1 MKMASM
7 RNHVRAGVLLTL
19 AMVVTLLLV
28 LTHATPAL
36 SQGTS
41 TVGVSDLDEP
51 AAGNTSMVGYTSTFH
66 DEDSAVSFCNGYSNT
81 DSYGFSVDENTSE
94 NTVVGT
100 VAACEPHGDSLTYFV
115 GGTDVAKFNEVFDLN
130 ASTGEITVKSGASI
144 DYEGGKRSY
153 SLTVT
158 VTDAEDSS
166 DATVPMSITV
176 INVDEPGTVTLSQA
190 TPGVGSALRPTLD
203 DPDGWVVL
211 FKVQWSRAD
220 TADGPF
226 TLLNFRYISSL
237 RKASYTPETAD
248 EGKFLKVTLFYID
261 RQCRVVNSY
270 NNQCRRMAAKTADN
284 AVATAGTNNAPV
296 FSSSNVSR
304 SIAENTAAGQ
314 NVGTAV
320 TATDA
325 DAGDTLGYTLGGADA
340 ASFDFVESSGQIRT
354 GRSHAASFETNVTYD
369 FEAKSSYTVTVTAS
383 DGTAT
388 AVATVTIGVTDV
400 DEPPSAPATPMVSAV
415 SGSTTSLSVSWAAP
429 ANAGKPAIASYDVQ
443 YRVGSSGTWS
453 DGPEDVAGTSTT
465 ITSLVAST
473 DYEARVRATNAEG
486 DSGWSDPPGAGR
498 TNTPTNNAPVF
509 SSSNVSRSI
518 AENTAAGQN
527 VGTAVTATDA
537 DAGDTLGYTLGGADA
552 ASFDFVESSG
562 QIRTKTNVSYDFE
575 AKSSYTVTV
584 TASDG
589 TDTAVATVTIGVT
602 DVDEPP
608 SAPATPAVSAVSGST
623 TSLSVSWVA
632 PANAGKPAI
641 ASYDVQYRAGSSGTW
656 SDGPEDVAG
665 TSTTITSLVAS
676 TDYEARVR
684 ATNAEGD
691 SGWSDPPGAG
701 RTNTPT
707 NNAPVFSSSNVSRS
721 IAENTAAGQNV
732 GTAVTATDA
741 DAGDTLGYTLG
752 GADAASFD
760 FVESSGQIRTKTNV
774 TYDFEA
780 KSSYT
785 VTVTASDGTATAVA
799 TVTIGVTDVDEPPSA
814 PATPAVSAVSG
825 STTSLSVSWVA
836 PANAGKPAI
845 ASYDVQYRA
854 GSSGTWSDGPEDVAG
869 TSTTITSLV
878 ASTAYQARVRA
889 TNAEGDSGWSDPP
902 GAGRTNTPTN
912 NAPVFSSSNVSRSI
926 AENTA
931 AGQNVGTAVTA
942 TDADAG
948 DTLGYTLGGADAASF
963 DFVESSG
970 QIRTKTNVS
979 YDFEAKSS
987 YTVTVTASDGTDTA
1001 VATVTIGVTDVDE
1014 PPSAPATPAV
1024 SAVSGSTTSL
1034 SVSWVAPANAG
1045 KPAIASYD
1053 VQYRAGSS
1061 GTWSDGPEDV
1071 TITSTSITSL
1081 ATDTAY
1087 QARVRATNAEGDS
1100 GWSDPPGSGRTN
1112 APGTS
1117 APGAPG
1123 DLGTTPGDGRV
1134 TLAWTAPGSDGGA
1147 AILKYQYRAQ
1157 RTGTT
1162 AWTPNWTDVPD
1173 GSDSGGSAADETTF
1187 TVSGLTNGTEYRFE
1201 VHAVNSVGAGAAT
1214 SAVDTPV
1221 RPPLPPGSGFLVGNF
1236 GQPADGAA
1244 QISLTHDIVGAFKA
1258 GALGATLDN
1267 IEFRLFA
1274 AKLPEIAQLPSATL
1288 YRGSVTATRATTG
1301 TRVATLTAAPGSP
1314 RPAASPQTIV
1324 FAAPGGTRLD
1334 ADTTYLVV
1342 LTGEGFG
1349 RVESTTFPA
1358 EDAGGASGWA
1368 IDGVGAGNSSPYA
1381 YETTASLRMRVNGTA
1396 GAPALT
1402 VSGIASSDYAEN
1414 GTTSVATYAVADAG
1428 TSTITWSL
1436 SGDDSGDFSISSAGV
1451 LSFSTSPDYESP
1463 ADADT
1468 NNVYRVRIQASDGT
1482 STGTLDVTV
1491 TVTDANEAPMLN

>member
-1 MKMASM
+1 MASM
-7 RNHVRAGVLLTL
+7 RNRVRAGVLLTL
-19 AMVVTLLLV
+19 AMVVTLVLV

-41 TVGVSDLDEP
+41 TVGVSNLDEP
-51 AAGNTSMVGYTSTFH
+51 AAGHTSMVGYTSTFH
-66 DEDSAVSFCNGYSNT
+66 AEDSAVSFCNGYSNT

-226 TLLNFRYISSL
+226 TVLNFRYISSL

-284 AVATAGTNNAPV
+284 AVATAGTNTAPV

-354 GRSHAASFETNVTYD
+354 KSGVTYD

-383 DGTAT
+383 DGTDT
-388 AVATVTIGVTDV
+388 AVATVTISVTDV

-443 YRVGSSGTWS
+443 YRVGSSGAWS

-527 VGTAVTATDA
+527 VGAAVTATDA

-562 QIRTKTNVSYDFE
+562 QIRTKSGVTYDFE

-589 TDTAVATVTIGVT
+589 TDTAVATVTISVT

-608 SAPATPAVSAVSGST
+608 SAPATPMVSAVSGST
-623 TSLSVSWVA
+623 TSLSVSWAA

-641 ASYDVQYRAGSSGTW
+641 ASYDVQYRVGSSGAW

-701 RTNTPT
+701 RTN
-707 NNAPVFSSSNVSRS
+707 
-721 IAENTAAGQNV
+721 
-732 GTAVTATDA
+732 
-741 DAGDTLGYTLG
+741 
-752 GADAASFD
+752 
-760 FVESSGQIRTKTNV
+760 
-774 TYDFEA
+774 
-780 KSSYT
+780 
-785 VTVTASDGTATAVA
+785 
-799 TVTIGVTDVDEPPSA
+799 
-814 PATPAVSAVSG
+814 
-825 STTSLSVSWVA
+825 
-836 PANAGKPAI
+836 
-845 ASYDVQYRA
+845 
-854 GSSGTWSDGPEDVAG
+854 
-869 TSTTITSLV
+869 
-878 ASTAYQARVRA
+878 
-889 TNAEGDSGWSDPP
+889 
-902 GAGRTNTPTN
+902 
-912 NAPVFSSSNVSRSI
+912 
-926 AENTA
+926 
-931 AGQNVGTAVTA
+931 
-942 TDADAG
+942 
-948 DTLGYTLGGADAASF
+948 
-963 DFVESSG
+963 
-970 QIRTKTNVS
+970 
-979 YDFEAKSS
+979 
-987 YTVTVTASDGTDTA
+987 
-1001 VATVTIGVTDVDE
+1001 
-1014 PPSAPATPAV
+1014 
-1024 SAVSGSTTSL
+1024 
-1034 SVSWVAPANAG
+1034 
-1045 KPAIASYD
+1045 
-1053 VQYRAGSS
+1053 
-1061 GTWSDGPEDV
+1061 
-1071 TITSTSITSL
+1071 
-1081 ATDTAY
+1081 
-1087 QARVRATNAEGDS
+1087 
-1100 GWSDPPGSGRTN
+1100 
-1112 APGTS
+1112 
-1117 APGAPG
+1117 
-1123 DLGTTPGDGRV
+1123 
-1134 TLAWTAPGSDGGA
+1134 
-1147 AILKYQYRAQ
+1147 
-1157 RTGTT
+1157 
-1162 AWTPNWTDVPD
+1162 
-1173 GSDSGGSAADETTF
+1173 
-1187 TVSGLTNGTEYRFE
+1187 
-1201 VHAVNSVGAGAAT
+1201 
-1214 SAVDTPV
+1214 
-1221 RPPLPPGSGFLVGNF
+1221 FLVGNF
-1236 GQPADGAA
+1236 GQTVDGAA
-1244 QISLTHDIVGAFKA
+1244 VITLVRDIVGAFTA
-1258 GALGATLDN
+1258 GALGAELHN
-1267 IEFRLFA
+1267 IEFRLFVQ
-1274 AKLPEIAQLPSATL
+1274 LRDIDSAQLPSVTL
-1288 YRGSVTATRATTG
+1288 YRGSVLRTRATTG
-1301 TRVATLTAAPGSP
+1301 TLVATLSAAPGSS
-1314 RPAASPQTIV
+1314 RPSDTVQTVAFI
-1324 FAAPGGTRLD
+1324 APGGTRLD

-1342 LTGEGFG
+1342 LTGEGSV
-1349 RVESTTFPA
+1349 RVEATTSPA
-1358 EDAGGASGWA
+1358 EDAGGASGWT
-1368 IDGVGAGNSSPYA
+1368 IDGVGAGSSSPYS
-1381 YETTASLRMRVNGTA
+1381 YQTTPSLRMRVNGTA
-1396 GAPALT
+1396 GAPATGVPGITGTALVGKTLT
-1402 VSGIASSDYAEN
+1402 ATTDGIEDEDGLTGATFTYQWLVDGAEINGATDSTYIVIAADEGKPIEVRVAFTDDAGNPESLTSYPFLFAPPLIIRDVPVIASNTPATGAPTITGTVRGGETLTANTTDIADSDGLNNATFTYQWLADDTDITDATGSTHALAAADE
-1414 GTTSVATYAVADAG
+1414 GKTVKVRITFTDDRGHQETLTSTATAAVASAPSPLTATVHSAPASHDG
-1428 TSTITWSL
+1428 S
-1436 SGDDSGDFSISSAGV
+1436 DSFTFELRFSEAPKDDFSYKTLRDHAFTETGYDVTGARRLKAGKNLNWV
-1451 LSFSTSPDYESP
+1451 ITVDPSGNS
-1463 ADADT
+1463 
-1468 NNVYRVRIQASDGT
+1468 
-1482 STGTLDVTV
+1482 DVTV
-1491 TVTDANEAPMLN
+1491 ELPATTDCADQGAICTSDDRKLFSALEFIVPHNWTPTGAPTITGTVRVGGTLTANTTGIADSDGLNNATFTYQWLADDTDITDATGSTYTLAAADEGKTVKVRLSFTDDRGHQETLTSTATAAVASAPSPMTAAAHDVPASHDGSDSFTFELRFSETPKDGFSYKTLRDNAFTETGGDVTGARRLKAGKNLNWVITVQPSGNADVTLTLPATTDCAAQGAICTAGGQALSSPLEIRVSGPGG

>member
-1 MKMASM
+1 MASM
-7 RNHVRAGVLLTL
+7 RNRVRAGVLLTL
-19 AMVVTLLLV
+19 AMVVTLVLV

-41 TVGVSDLDEP
+41 TVGVSNLDEP
-51 AAGNTSMVGYTSTFH
+51 AAGHTSMVGYTSTFH
-66 DEDSAVSFCNGYSNT
+66 AEDSAVSFCNGYSNT

-203 DPDGWVVL
+203 DPDSWVVL

-226 TLLNFRYISSL
+226 TVLNFRYISSL

-284 AVATAGTNNAPV
+284 AVATAGTNTAPV

-354 GRSHAASFETNVTYD
+354 KSGVTYD

-383 DGTAT
+383 DGTDT
-388 AVATVTIGVTDV
+388 AVATVTISVTDV

-443 YRVGSSGTWS
+443 YRVGSSGAWS

-527 VGTAVTATDA
+527 VGAAVTATDA

-562 QIRTKTNVSYDFE
+562 QIRTKSGVTYDFE

-589 TDTAVATVTIGVT
+589 TATAVATVTISVT

-608 SAPATPAVSAVSGST
+608 SAPATPMVSAVSGST
-623 TSLSVSWVA
+623 TSLSVSWAA

-641 ASYDVQYRAGSSGTW
+641 ASYDVQYRVGSSGAW

-701 RTNTPT
+701 RTN
-707 NNAPVFSSSNVSRS
+707 
-721 IAENTAAGQNV
+721 
-732 GTAVTATDA
+732 
-741 DAGDTLGYTLG
+741 
-752 GADAASFD
+752 
-760 FVESSGQIRTKTNV
+760 
-774 TYDFEA
+774 
-780 KSSYT
+780 
-785 VTVTASDGTATAVA
+785 
-799 TVTIGVTDVDEPPSA
+799 
-814 PATPAVSAVSG
+814 
-825 STTSLSVSWVA
+825 
-836 PANAGKPAI
+836 
-845 ASYDVQYRA
+845 
-854 GSSGTWSDGPEDVAG
+854 
-869 TSTTITSLV
+869 
-878 ASTAYQARVRA
+878 
-889 TNAEGDSGWSDPP
+889 
-902 GAGRTNTPTN
+902 
-912 NAPVFSSSNVSRSI
+912 
-926 AENTA
+926 
-931 AGQNVGTAVTA
+931 
-942 TDADAG
+942 
-948 DTLGYTLGGADAASF
+948 
-963 DFVESSG
+963 
-970 QIRTKTNVS
+970 
-979 YDFEAKSS
+979 
-987 YTVTVTASDGTDTA
+987 
-1001 VATVTIGVTDVDE
+1001 
-1014 PPSAPATPAV
+1014 
-1024 SAVSGSTTSL
+1024 
-1034 SVSWVAPANAG
+1034 
-1045 KPAIASYD
+1045 
-1053 VQYRAGSS
+1053 
-1061 GTWSDGPEDV
+1061 
-1071 TITSTSITSL
+1071 
-1081 ATDTAY
+1081 
-1087 QARVRATNAEGDS
+1087 
-1100 GWSDPPGSGRTN
+1100 
-1112 APGTS
+1112 
-1117 APGAPG
+1117 
-1123 DLGTTPGDGRV
+1123 
-1134 TLAWTAPGSDGGA
+1134 
-1147 AILKYQYRAQ
+1147 
-1157 RTGTT
+1157 
-1162 AWTPNWTDVPD
+1162 
-1173 GSDSGGSAADETTF
+1173 
-1187 TVSGLTNGTEYRFE
+1187 
-1201 VHAVNSVGAGAAT
+1201 
-1214 SAVDTPV
+1214 
-1221 RPPLPPGSGFLVGNF
+1221 FLVGNF
-1236 GQPADGAA
+1236 GQTVDGAA
-1244 QISLTHDIVGAFKA
+1244 VITLVRDIVGAFTA
-1258 GALGATLDN
+1258 GALGAELHN
-1267 IEFRLFA
+1267 IEFRLFVQ
-1274 AKLPEIAQLPSATL
+1274 LRDIDSAQLPSVTL
-1288 YRGSVTATRATTG
+1288 YRGSVLRTRATTG
-1301 TRVATLTAAPGSP
+1301 TLVATLSAAPGSS
-1314 RPAASPQTIV
+1314 RPSDTVQTVAFI
-1324 FAAPGGTRLD
+1324 APGGTRLD

-1342 LTGEGFG
+1342 LTGEGSV
-1349 RVESTTFPA
+1349 RVEATTSPA
-1358 EDAGGASGWA
+1358 EDAGGASGWT
-1368 IDGVGAGNSSPYA
+1368 IDGVGAGSSSPYS
-1381 YETTASLRMRVNGTA
+1381 YQTTPSLRMRVNGTA
-1396 GAPALT
+1396 GAPATGVPGITGTALVGKTLTATTDGIEDEDGLTGATFTYQWLVDGAEINGATDSTYIVIAADEGKPIEVRVAFTDDAGNPESLTSYPFLFAPPLIIRDVPVIASNTPATGAPTITGTVRVGETLTANTTDIADSDGLNNATFTYQWLADDTDITDATGSTHALAAADEGKTVKVRITFTDDRGHQETLTSTATAAVASAPSPLTATVHSAPASHDGSDSFTFELRFSEAPKDDFSYKTLRDHAFTETGYDVTGARRLKAGKNLNWVITVDPSGNSDVTVELPATTDCADQGAICTSDDRKLFSALEFIVPHNWTPTGAPTITGTVRVGETLTANTTGIADSDGLNNATFTYQWLADDTDITDATGSTHALAGADEGKTVKVRLSFTDDRGHQETVTSTATAAVTAAPSPLTVSVESAPTSHNGSDSFRIRVAFSETPESGFSYTTMRDHAFTVTGGDVTGARRLVSGKNLRWEVTVQPSGNADVTVELPITTDCATQSAICTDNDEKLSNSLNLT
-1402 VSGIASSDYAEN
+1402 VSGPN
-1414 GTTSVATYAVADAG
+1414 
-1428 TSTITWSL
+1428 
-1436 SGDDSGDFSISSAGV
+1436 
-1451 LSFSTSPDYESP
+1451 
-1463 ADADT
+1463 
-1468 NNVYRVRIQASDGT
+1468 
-1482 STGTLDVTV
+1482 
-1491 TVTDANEAPMLN
+1491 

>member
-1 MKMASM
+1 
-7 RNHVRAGVLLTL
+7 
-19 AMVVTLLLV
+19 MVVTLVLV

-41 TVGVSDLDEP
+41 TVGVSNLDEP
-51 AAGNTSMVGYTSTFH
+51 AAGHTSMVGYTSTFH
-66 DEDSAVSFCNGYSNT
+66 AEDSAVSFCNGYSNT

-226 TLLNFRYISSL
+226 TVLNFRYISSL

-354 GRSHAASFETNVTYD
+354 KSGVTYD

-383 DGTAT
+383 DGTDT
-388 AVATVTIGVTDV
+388 AVATVTISVTDV

-443 YRVGSSGTWS
+443 YRVGSSGAWS

-562 QIRTKTNVSYDFE
+562 QIRTKSGVTYDFE

-589 TDTAVATVTIGVT
+589 TDTAVATVTISVT

-608 SAPATPAVSAVSGST
+608 SAPATPMVSAVSGST
-623 TSLSVSWVA
+623 TSLSVSWAA

-641 ASYDVQYRAGSSGTW
+641 ASYDVQYRVGSSGAW

-701 RTNTPT
+701 RTN
-707 NNAPVFSSSNVSRS
+707 
-721 IAENTAAGQNV
+721 
-732 GTAVTATDA
+732 
-741 DAGDTLGYTLG
+741 
-752 GADAASFD
+752 
-760 FVESSGQIRTKTNV
+760 
-774 TYDFEA
+774 
-780 KSSYT
+780 
-785 VTVTASDGTATAVA
+785 
-799 TVTIGVTDVDEPPSA
+799 
-814 PATPAVSAVSG
+814 
-825 STTSLSVSWVA
+825 
-836 PANAGKPAI
+836 
-845 ASYDVQYRA
+845 
-854 GSSGTWSDGPEDVAG
+854 
-869 TSTTITSLV
+869 
-878 ASTAYQARVRA
+878 
-889 TNAEGDSGWSDPP
+889 
-902 GAGRTNTPTN
+902 
-912 NAPVFSSSNVSRSI
+912 
-926 AENTA
+926 
-931 AGQNVGTAVTA
+931 
-942 TDADAG
+942 
-948 DTLGYTLGGADAASF
+948 
-963 DFVESSG
+963 
-970 QIRTKTNVS
+970 
-979 YDFEAKSS
+979 
-987 YTVTVTASDGTDTA
+987 
-1001 VATVTIGVTDVDE
+1001 
-1014 PPSAPATPAV
+1014 
-1024 SAVSGSTTSL
+1024 
-1034 SVSWVAPANAG
+1034 
-1045 KPAIASYD
+1045 
-1053 VQYRAGSS
+1053 
-1061 GTWSDGPEDV
+1061 
-1071 TITSTSITSL
+1071 
-1081 ATDTAY
+1081 
-1087 QARVRATNAEGDS
+1087 
-1100 GWSDPPGSGRTN
+1100 
-1112 APGTS
+1112 
-1117 APGAPG
+1117 
-1123 DLGTTPGDGRV
+1123 
-1134 TLAWTAPGSDGGA
+1134 
-1147 AILKYQYRAQ
+1147 
-1157 RTGTT
+1157 
-1162 AWTPNWTDVPD
+1162 
-1173 GSDSGGSAADETTF
+1173 
-1187 TVSGLTNGTEYRFE
+1187 
-1201 VHAVNSVGAGAAT
+1201 
-1214 SAVDTPV
+1214 
-1221 RPPLPPGSGFLVGNF
+1221 FLVGNF
-1236 GQPADGAA
+1236 GQTVDGAA
-1244 QISLTHDIVGAFKA
+1244 VITLVRDIVGAFTA
-1258 GALGATLDN
+1258 GALGAELHN
-1267 IEFRLFA
+1267 IEFRLFVQ
-1274 AKLPEIAQLPSATL
+1274 LRDIDSAQLPSVTL
-1288 YRGSVTATRATTG
+1288 YRGSVLRTRATTG
-1301 TRVATLTAAPGSP
+1301 TLVATLSAAPGSS
-1314 RPAASPQTIV
+1314 RPSDTVQTVAFI
-1324 FAAPGGTRLD
+1324 APGGTRLD

-1342 LTGEGFG
+1342 LTGEGSV
-1349 RVESTTFPA
+1349 RVEATTSPA
-1358 EDAGGASGWA
+1358 EDAGGASGWT
-1368 IDGVGAGNSSPYA
+1368 IDGVGAGSSSPYS
-1381 YETTASLRMRVNGTA
+1381 YQTTPSLRMRVNGTA
-1396 GAPALT
+1396 GAPATGVPGITGTALVGKTLTATTDGIEDEDGLTGATFTYQWLVDGAEINGATDSTYIVIAADEGKPIEVRVAFTDDAGNPESLTSYPFLFAPPLIIRDVPVIASNTPATGAPTITGTVRGGETLTANTTDIADSDGLNNATFTYQWLADDTDITDATGSTHALAAADEGKTVKVRITFTDDRGHQETLTSTATAAVASAPSPLTATVHSAPASHDGSDSFTFELRFSEAPKDDFSYKTLRDHAFTETGYDVTGARRLKAGKNLNWVITVDPSGNSDVTVELPATTDCADQGAICTSDDRKLFSALEFIVPHNWTPTGAPTITGTVRVGGTLTANTTGIADSDGLNNATFTYQWLADDTDITDATGSTYTLAAADEGKTVKVRLSFTDDRGHQETLTSTATAAVTAAPSPLTVSVESAPTSHNGSDSFRIRVAFSETPKTGFSYTTMRDHAFTVTGGDVTGARRLVSGKNLRWEVTVQPSGTADVTVELPATTNCAAQGAICTGNDDKLSNSLNLT
-1402 VSGIASSDYAEN
+1402 VSGPN
-1414 GTTSVATYAVADAG
+1414 
-1428 TSTITWSL
+1428 
-1436 SGDDSGDFSISSAGV
+1436 
-1451 LSFSTSPDYESP
+1451 
-1463 ADADT
+1463 
-1468 NNVYRVRIQASDGT
+1468 
-1482 STGTLDVTV
+1482 
-1491 TVTDANEAPMLN
+1491 